1 MFGILKKKISKA
13 IEAISEKF
21 KKKEEVSKRIEKK
34 IEEMEKKEPEKV
46 IEEIKK
52 ETQSEEVER
61 ILEESEKEI
70 KEAKPKERKGLIKKV
85 KEKIIKKIR
94 EKKLEEK
101 DLLPVLNEMK
111 FDLIEA
117 DVALEVA
124 EKIINE
130 LKNSL
135 LGKEIKKGE
144 EGKIIKEALRKS
156 LFEILSV
163 PKISLEE
170 TIEKAKK
177 ENRPALF
184 VFLGF
189 NGVGKSLNL
198 AKVALW
204 LKNKGY
210 KPLIAAGD
218 TFRAAAID
226 QIEEYAKLVGAPV
239 IKQKYGAD
247 SCAVIY
253 DARKAASARGF
264 DVVLA
269 DTAGRSHM
277 NKNLMEELNKI
288 CRINKPDLKILV
300 LDSLSGSDVI
310 NQFNFFDKAVGVDA
324 VIFSKVDVNEKG
336 GNILSVCYSFK
347 KPILFI
353 GIGQKPEDLMEYN
366 PNFFV
371 SNLLENNV

>member
-1 MFGILKKKISKA
+1 MFGILKKKLSKA
-13 IEAISEKF
+13 IETISEKF
-21 KKKEEVSKRIEKK
+21 KKKEEISEKIEKK
-34 IEEMEKKEPEKV
+34 VEEIKKKEPEKF
-46 IEEIKK
+46 IEEIAK
-52 ETQSEEVER
+52 EVPTEEVKK
-61 ILEESEKEI
+61 IVEESKQEI
-70 KEAKPKERKGLIKKV
+70 KKVKPSEKKSLIKKVTEKIIKKV
-85 KEKIIKKIR
+85 KER
-94 EKKLEEK
+94 KLEEK
-101 DLLPVLNEMK
+101 DLEPILNEMK

-124 EKIINE
+124 EKIIKE
-130 LKNSL
+130 LKDNL
-135 LGKEIKKGE
+135 IGKEVKKGE
-144 EGKIIKEALRKS
+144 EKKVIKESLRKI
-156 LFEILSV
+156 LLEILSV

-170 TIEKAKK
+170 IIEKTKK
-177 ENRPALF
+177 ENRPALL

-198 AKVALW
+198 TKTALW

-226 QIEEYAKLVGAPV
+226 QIEEYAKSVNIPV

-247 SCAVIY
+247 SCAVIF
-253 DARKAASARGF
+253 DARKAAEARGF

-269 DTAGRSHM
+269 DTAGRSHT

-288 CRINKPDLKILV
+288 CRVNRPDLKILV

-310 NQFNFFDKAVGVDA
+310 NQFKFFDKAVGIDA
-324 VIFSKVDVNEKG
+324 IIFSKVDVNEKG

-347 KPILFI
+347 KPILFL
-353 GIGQKPEDLMEYN
+353 GNGQNSKDLIEYD

-371 SNLLENNV
+371 SNLVE

>member
-1 MFGILKKKISKA
+1 MFGILKKKLSKA
-13 IEAISEKF
+13 IETISEKF
-21 KKKEEVSKRIEKK
+21 KKKEEISEKIEKK
-34 IEEMEKKEPEKV
+34 VEEIEKKEPEKF
-46 IEEIKK
+46 IEEIAK
-52 ETQSEEVER
+52 EVPTEEVKK
-61 ILEESEKEI
+61 IVEESKQEI
-70 KEAKPKERKGLIKKV
+70 KKVKPSEKKSLIKKVTEKIIKKV
-85 KEKIIKKIR
+85 KER
-94 EKKLEEK
+94 KLEEK
-101 DLLPVLNEMK
+101 DLEPILNEMK

-124 EKIINE
+124 EKIIKE
-130 LKNSL
+130 LKDNL
-135 LGKEIKKGE
+135 IGKEVKKGE
-144 EGKIIKEALRKS
+144 EKKVIKESLRKI
-156 LFEILSV
+156 LLEILSV

-170 TIEKAKK
+170 IIEKTKK
-177 ENRPALF
+177 ENRPALL

-198 AKVALW
+198 TKTALW

-226 QIEEYAKLVGAPV
+226 QIEEYAKSVNIPV

-247 SCAVIY
+247 SCAVIF
-253 DARKAASARGF
+253 DARKAAEARGF

-269 DTAGRSHM
+269 DTAGRSHT

-288 CRINKPDLKILV
+288 CRVNRPDLKILV

-310 NQFNFFDKAVGVDA
+310 NQFNFFDKAVGIDA
-324 VIFSKVDVNEKG
+324 IIFSKVDVNEKG

-347 KPILFI
+347 KPILFL
-353 GIGQKPEDLMEYN
+353 GNGQNSKDLIEYD

-371 SNLLENNV
+371 SNLVE

>member
-13 IEAISEKF
+13 IETISEKF
-21 KKKEEVSKRIEKK
+21 KKKEEVSKK
-34 IEEMEKKEPEKV
+34 IEEKFEEIEKKEPEKV
-46 IEEIKK
+46 IEKIK
-52 ETQSEEVER
+52 EEATEEVKK
-61 ILEESEKEI
+61 IVEESKEEI
-70 KEAKPKERKGLIKKV
+70 RKAKPSEKKGLLKKVAEKIIKKV
-85 KEKIIKKIR
+85 KER
-94 EKKLEEK
+94 KLEEK
-101 DLLPVLNEMK
+101 DLEPILNEMK

-117 DVALEVA
+117 DVALEVS

-130 LKNSL
+130 LKTNL
-135 LGKEIKKGE
+135 VGKEVKKGKE
-144 EGKIIKEALRKS
+144 KEIIKEDLRKI
-156 LFEILSV
+156 LLEILSV
-163 PKISLEE
+163 SKINLEE
-170 TIEKAKK
+170 IIKKAKN

-184 VFLGF
+184 IFLGF

-198 AKVALW
+198 TKTALW

-226 QIEEYAKLVGAPV
+226 QIEEYAKIVNIPL

-253 DARKAASARGF
+253 DARKAAEARGF

-269 DTAGRSHM
+269 DTAGRSHT
-277 NKNLMEELNKI
+277 NKNLMEELSKI
-288 CRINKPDLKILV
+288 CKVNKPDLKILV

-310 NQFNFFDKAVGVDA
+310 NQFNFFDKAIGIDA
-324 VIFSKVDVNEKG
+324 IIFSKVDVNEKG
-336 GNILSVCYSFK
+336 GNILSVCHSFK
-347 KPILFI
+347 KPVLFL
-353 GIGQKPEDLMEYN
+353 GIGQNPKDLIEYD

-371 SNLLENNV
+371 SNLLE

>member
-1 MFGILKKKISKA
+1 MFGILKKKLSKA
-13 IEAISEKF
+13 IETISEKF
-21 KKKEEVSKRIEKK
+21 KKKEEISEKIEKK
-34 IEEMEKKEPEKV
+34 VEEIEKKEPEKF
-46 IEEIKK
+46 IEEIAK
-52 ETQSEEVER
+52 EVPTEEVKK
-61 ILEESEKEI
+61 IVEESKQEI
-70 KEAKPKERKGLIKKV
+70 KKVKPSEKKSLIKKVTEKIIKKV
-85 KEKIIKKIR
+85 KER
-94 EKKLEEK
+94 KLEEK
-101 DLLPVLNEMK
+101 DLEPILNEMK

-124 EKIINE
+124 EKIIKE
-130 LKNSL
+130 LKDNL
-135 LGKEIKKGE
+135 IGKEVKKGE
-144 EGKIIKEALRKS
+144 EKKVIKESLRKI
-156 LFEILSV
+156 LLEILSV

-170 TIEKAKK
+170 TIEKTKK
-177 ENRPALF
+177 ENRPALL

-198 AKVALW
+198 TKTALW

-226 QIEEYAKLVGAPV
+226 QIEEYAKSVNIPV

-247 SCAVIY
+247 SCAVIF
-253 DARKAASARGF
+253 DARKAAEARGF

-269 DTAGRSHM
+269 DTAGRSHT

-288 CRINKPDLKILV
+288 CRVNRPDLKILV

-310 NQFNFFDKAVGVDA
+310 NQFKFFDKAVGIDA
-324 VIFSKVDVNEKG
+324 IIFSKVDVNEKG

-347 KPILFI
+347 KPILFL
-353 GIGQKPEDLMEYN
+353 GNGQNSKDLIEYD

-371 SNLLENNV
+371 SNLVE

>member
-1 MFGILKKKISKA
+1 MFGILKKKLSKA
-13 IEAISEKF
+13 IETISEKF
-21 KKKEEVSKRIEKK
+21 KKKEEISEKIEKK
-34 IEEMEKKEPEKV
+34 VEEIEKKEPEKF
-46 IEEIKK
+46 IEEIAK
-52 ETQSEEVER
+52 EVPTEEVKK
-61 ILEESEKEI
+61 IVEESKQKIKKVKPSEKKSLI
-70 KEAKPKERKGLIKKV
+70 KKVTEKIIKKV
-85 KEKIIKKIR
+85 KER
-94 EKKLEEK
+94 KLEEK
-101 DLLPVLNEMK
+101 DLEPILNEMK

-124 EKIINE
+124 EKIIKE
-130 LKNSL
+130 LKDNL
-135 LGKEIKKGE
+135 IGKEVKKGE
-144 EGKIIKEALRKS
+144 EKKVIKESLRKI
-156 LFEILSV
+156 LLEILSV

-170 TIEKAKK
+170 IIEKTKK
-177 ENRPALF
+177 ENRPALL

-198 AKVALW
+198 TKTALW

-226 QIEEYAKLVGAPV
+226 QIEEYAKSVNIPV

-247 SCAVIY
+247 SCAVIF
-253 DARKAASARGF
+253 DARKAAEARGF

-269 DTAGRSHM
+269 DTAGRSHT

-288 CRINKPDLKILV
+288 CRVNRPDLKILV

-310 NQFNFFDKAVGVDA
+310 NQFKFFDKAVGIDA
-324 VIFSKVDVNEKG
+324 IIFSKVDVNEKG

-347 KPILFI
+347 KPILFL
-353 GIGQKPEDLMEYN
+353 GNGQNSKDLIEYD

-371 SNLLENNV
+371 SNLVE

>member
-1 MFGILKKKISKA
+1 MFGILKKKLSKA
-13 IEAISEKF
+13 IETISEKF
-21 KKKEEVSKRIEKK
+21 KKKEEISEKIEKK
-34 IEEMEKKEPEKV
+34 VEEIEKKEPEKF
-46 IEEIKK
+46 IEEIAK
-52 ETQSEEVER
+52 EVPTEEVKK
-61 ILEESEKEI
+61 IVEESKQKIKKVKPSEKKSLI
-70 KEAKPKERKGLIKKV
+70 KKVTEKIIKKV
-85 KEKIIKKIR
+85 KER
-94 EKKLEEK
+94 KLEEK
-101 DLLPVLNEMK
+101 DLEPILNEMK

-124 EKIINE
+124 EKIIKE
-130 LKNSL
+130 LKDNL
-135 LGKEIKKGE
+135 IGKEVKKGE
-144 EGKIIKEALRKS
+144 EKKVIKESLRKI
-156 LFEILSV
+156 LLEILSV

-170 TIEKAKK
+170 IIEKTKK
-177 ENRPALF
+177 ENRPALL

-198 AKVALW
+198 TKTALW

-226 QIEEYAKLVGAPV
+226 QIEEYAKSVNIPV

-247 SCAVIY
+247 SCAVIF
-253 DARKAASARGF
+253 DARKAAEARGF

-269 DTAGRSHM
+269 DTAGRSHT

-288 CRINKPDLKILV
+288 CRVNRPDLKILV

-310 NQFNFFDKAVGVDA
+310 NQFNFFDKAVGIDA
-324 VIFSKVDVNEKG
+324 IIFSKVDVNEKG

-347 KPILFI
+347 KPILFL
-353 GIGQKPEDLMEYN
+353 GNGQNSKDLIEYD

-371 SNLLENNV
+371 SNLVE